1 MEYLIG
7 LLLGLFIGGLTA
19 ATGLDRERGFY
30 PTVVIVV
37 AAYYVLFAAMGATGR
52 ILAMEVLL
60 AFAFLI
66 LALVGFKKNLWL
78 VVAALV
84 AHGLFDSVHHF
95 FIDNPGIPRWWP
107 GFCMT
112 IDVALGAWWAVRLKL
127 LSAHPSAPS
136 GLMGDLVK

>member
-7 LLLGLFIGGLTA
+7 LIMALGVGGLTA
-19 ATGLDRERGFY
+19 ATGLDRDRAFY
-30 PTVVIVV
+30 STVVIVV

-52 ILAMEVLL
+52 ILAMEVLV
-60 AFAFLI
+60 AIAFLI

-84 AHGLFDSVHHF
+84 AHGLFDSVHHL
-95 FIDNPGIPRWWP
+95 FIDNPGMPPWWP

-112 IDVALGAWWAVRLKL
+112 IDVILGAWWAARLAL
-127 LSAHPSAPS
+127 FPAHPAPP
-136 GLMGDLVK
+136 GPIGDLVK